1 MNKFVSNGT
10 VFQEAIYETTAT
22 SNSIIS
28 EKERRVIDLS
38 DYRIRE
44 LDFKILDG
52 NGPYE
57 DNSYKSY
64 VTSNELGLILSQKSS
79 VISSKTMRWRILPRF
94 VLLPPFQS
102 MERSRNLKKGM
113 ATCHHTSIRSN
124 LKIHGAFA
132 AKHGKPVTVT
142 QAFRLQLITKRK
154 EWIKLKEIEI
164 PDSDFCHYMAEIL
177 QLQPSF
183 AKLTFA
189 KDQPHLEFMI
199 RRNLEHIL
207 SVCSI
212 PIPDKGIALTCGD
225 MSGHRLVT
233 SATL

>member
-44 LDFKILDG
+44 LDFKILNG

-79 VISSKTMRWRILPRF
+79 VISSKTMRWRNPSAVCLIASISINGK
-94 VLLPPFQS
+94 VQK
-102 MERSRNLKKGM
+102 LKKRDGYVSP
-113 ATCHHTSIRSN
+113 H
-124 LKIHGAFA
+124 LY
-132 AKHGKPVTVT
+132 
-142 QAFRLQLITKRK
+142 Q
-154 EWIKLKEIEI
+154 IKLEDSRGFCCETWEASHSYASVPTPAYNQKE
-164 PDSDFCHYMAEIL
+164 
-177 QLQPSF
+177 
-183 AKLTFA
+183 
-189 KDQPHLEFMI
+189 
-199 RRNLEHIL
+199 R
-207 SVCSI
+207 V
-212 PIPDKGIALTCGD
+212 DKTEGN
-225 MSGHRLVT
+225 
-233 SATL
+233 